1 MPSGV
6 EVQQLI
12 IASQSRTWSTEP
24 CPFLRMRRS
33 MKTACRAKFPSHDRR
48 DTAFFLRQ
56 VAQHTSLC
64 HRIADTSCPPLSAV
78 FHAPHI
84 ARRVSRLC
92 HGIGRTENSEAPS
105 PRLRYPCSIPGDT
118 TATTSVASKCRA
130 ARLFFGVH
138 PAAGSRRT
146 ESVRRDRTS
155 AAAVLP
161 CAPVSTA

>member
-1 MPSGV
+1 MPSGA
-6 EVQQLI
+6 EVRQPF
-12 IASQSRTWSTEP
+12 IASPSRTWSTGS
-24 CPFLRMRRS
+24 CRLLRMRRS

-64 HRIADTSCPPLSAV
+64 HRIADSSCPPSSAV
-78 FHAPHI
+78 SHAPHI
-84 ARRVSRLC
+84 ARRISSLC
-92 HGIGRTENSEAPS
+92 HGIGHTESSEAPS